1 MKPGDLVI
9 CINDKFDEVTAI
21 RIPHK
26 PKLNKVYEV
35 RQIVEYPNQN
45 RVGINLVEIVNPQIP
60 LSGRMI
66 EPTFDIK
73 RFQVIENIPAMEEIM
88 MQVNEIIYN

>member
-9 CINDKFDEVTAI
+9 CINDKFDEVAAI
-21 RIPHK
+21 KIPYL

-35 RQIVEYPNQN
+35 RQIVEYPHQN
-45 RVGINLVEIVNPQIP
+45 RVGINLVEIVNPQVP

-66 EPTFDIK
+66 EPTFDVK
-73 RFQVIENIPAMEEIM
+73 RFQIIEDIPAMEEIM